1 MGASSDRRREEIE
14 ARIASIDMDLDMPA
28 LPVPPAAKL
37 PRAASTTQ
45 TVTQWHSVS
54 DDTQAARLSECPS
67 HGVNSVHTSEVSFSS
82 RVLPCHL

>member
-1 MGASSDRRREEIE
+1 MGASSDRRPEEIE

-45 TVTQWHSVS
+45 WHSVS

-67 HGVNSVHTSEVSFSS
+67 HGVNSVHTSEVSFSN